1 MREMIFTV
9 LAVMAFTSCA
19 GRSPEPIAV
28 VQPQD
33 RYLDC
38 AAIEAEVV
46 ANNKTVQQLSSDEG
60 SKVAQNVAAGV
71 AGIFIW
77 PLWFAMDFQGTA
89 GKEEAAL
96 QSRQQY
102 LGTLAIERGCATAPP
117 RMAATPAPAVAAVPT
132 PDAARQ

>member
-1 MREMIFTV
+1 MRELIYPV
-9 LAVMAFTSCA
+9 LAVMALTGCA
-19 GRSPEPIAV
+19 GRSPEPVAV
-28 VQPQD
+28 VQQQD

-46 ANNKTVQQLSSDEG
+46 ANNKTVQQLSFDEG
-60 SKVAQNVAAGV
+60 SKVAQNGAAGV

-102 LGTLAIERGCATAPP
+102 LGTLAIERGCAT
-117 RMAATPAPAVAAVPT
+117 VPLSLHGT
-132 PDAARQ
+132 ARPS